1 MEANIQ
7 AIKKLIKEKFRG
19 NVSWFAEE
27 IGMDATY
34 VSTILNNP
42 NKGKSDKF
50 CNSVIKYCELNNMD
64 FKKYIFLN

>member
-7 AIKKLIKEKFRG
+7 AIKILIKERFRG

-42 NKGKSDKF
+42 KKGKSDKF

-64 FKKYIFLN
+64 FKKYIFLK